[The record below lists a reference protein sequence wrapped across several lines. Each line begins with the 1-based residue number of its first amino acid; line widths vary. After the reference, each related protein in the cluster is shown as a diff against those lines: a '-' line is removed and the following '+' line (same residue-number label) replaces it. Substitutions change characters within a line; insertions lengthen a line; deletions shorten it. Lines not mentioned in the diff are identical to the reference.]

1 MWTLIQ
7 IELFKI
13 FRRPR
18 TYIAFAAITGLIGV
32 IQFGLKLDGEA
43 YINFMMRDINASIAV
58 EGKILNGYQVCYI
71 VLQALLVHVPLLI
84 SLVAADMIS
93 GEANMGTL
101 RLMLTKPISRTRFL
115 LAKFTATVVYTL
127 LLLIWLAVMALFLNM
142 LIFGTDDLFLMKS
155 QYIVLLKENDIF
167 WRYVCAFG
175 FAALAMVTVAALG
188 FLFSLFAENSIGP
201 IVATMSVIIFFTIL
215 STLSSIPVF
224 NLIKPYLFT
233 THMIGWK
240 EFFDIKVNDA
250 NEAII
255 GSIQDPGRILNSALV
270 LLVHIVGFVGIS
282 IWVFRKKDVLS

>member
-18 TYIAFAAITGLIGV
+18 TYIAFAAITGLIGI
-32 IQFGLKLDGEA
+32 IQFGLKLDGES
-43 YINFMMRDINASIAV
+43 YISFMMRDINSSITV

-71 VLQALLVHVPLLI
+71 VLQILLVHVPLLI

-101 RLMLTKPISRTRFL
+101 RIMMTKPISRTKFL
-115 LAKFTATVVYTL
+115 LAKFMATVAYTL
-127 LLLIWLAVMALFLNM
+127 LLLVWLAIMALFVNM
-142 LIFGTDDLFLMKS
+142 LIFGTDDLFLLKS
-155 QYIVLLKENDIF
+155 QYVVLLKANDVF

-175 FAALAMVTVAALG
+175 FAALAMTTVASLG
-188 FLFSLFAENSIGP
+188 FLLSLFAENSIGP

-215 STLSSIPVF
+215 STLSSIPLF
-224 NLIKPYLFT
+224 NAIKPFLFT

-250 NEAII
+250 NEAIV
-255 GSIQDPGRILNSALV
+255 GSIQNPQKIVTSAIV
-270 LLVHIVGFVGIS
+270 LALHIVGFVGAS
-282 IWVFRKKDVLS
+282 IVIFKRKDVLS

>member
-18 TYIAFAAITGLIGV
+18 TYIAFAAITGLIGI
-32 IQFGLKLDGEA
+32 IQFGLKLDGDSYVE
-43 YINFMMRDINASIAV
+43 FMMRDINSSITV

-71 VLQALLVHVPLLI
+71 VLQILLVHVPLLI
-84 SLVAADMIS
+84 ALVAADMIS

-115 LAKFTATVVYTL
+115 LAKFLATVAYTL
-127 LLLIWLAVMALFLNM
+127 LLLIWLAVMALFVNM

-155 QYIVLLKENDIF
+155 QYVVLLKENDIF
-167 WRYVCAFG
+167 WRYVWAFG
-175 FAALAMVTVAALG
+175 FAALAMTTVASLG

-215 STLSSIPVF
+215 STLNIPIF
-224 NLIKPYLFT
+224 NAIKPFLFT

-240 EFFDIKVNDA
+240 EFFDIRVNEA
-250 NEAII
+250 NEAIV
-255 GSIQDPGRILNSALV
+255 GSIQNPDRILRSAIVLV
-270 LLVHIVGFVGIS
+270 VHIVGFVTAA
-282 IWVFRKKDVLS
+282 IWVFRKKDILS